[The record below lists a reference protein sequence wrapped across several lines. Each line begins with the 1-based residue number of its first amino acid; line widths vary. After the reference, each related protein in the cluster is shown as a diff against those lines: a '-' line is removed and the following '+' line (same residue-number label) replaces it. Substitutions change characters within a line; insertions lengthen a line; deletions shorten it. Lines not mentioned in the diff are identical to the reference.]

1 MKRYLVTIS
10 RTGESR
16 LALLVAVEAVDGA
29 ISAGLKR
36 QLRNWSGTFRALETH
51 GRNVNLLTRREWSI
65 VECHK
70 YALYSASLEQTTEF
84 LNFFP
89 VGLGQG

>member
-1 MKRYLVTIS
+1 MKRYLVTVS
-10 RTGESR
+10 RASESR
-16 LALLVAVEAVDGA
+16 LALLVAVEAVHRA
-29 ISAGLKR
+29 ISAGLER
-36 QLRNWSGTFRALETH
+36 QLRNWSSTFRALETH
-51 GRNVNLLTRREWSI
+51 RRNVNLLTGRERSI

-89 VGLGQG
+89 AGLGQG